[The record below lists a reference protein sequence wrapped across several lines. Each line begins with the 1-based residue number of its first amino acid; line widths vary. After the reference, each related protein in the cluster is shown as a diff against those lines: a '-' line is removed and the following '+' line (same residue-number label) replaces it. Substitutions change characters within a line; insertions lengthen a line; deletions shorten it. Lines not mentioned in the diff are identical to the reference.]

1 MTVPTT
7 FVWIAKEGIEKPA
20 RVPESALQHYT
31 GHGWVVVDEPVR
43 PAPVEAEEPVTDVPP
58 GESPVEPTPTSPT
71 RGRGSSTVTKE

>member
-1 MTVPTT
+1 VPTKWM
-7 FVWIAKEGIEKPA
+7 WIAKEGIEKPA

-43 PAPVEAEEPVTDVPP
+43 PAPVVDAEAVPTDVPP

-71 RGRGSSTVTKE
+71 RGRGSNASTKE